1 MAGLAEADS
10 WALMAV
16 YVVGVGIGFGLSFIA
31 STILLFNYFGQKP
44 NLELY
49 SIMCFIS
56 TSAAL
61 GPLFG
66 GWARDT
72 LGSFSGMF
80 LLCSAMSLLV
90 LIATIF
96 LRPPGL
102 RKIAEP
108 STAARE
114 QLS

>member
-1 MAGLAEADS
+1 
-10 WALMAV
+10 
-16 YVVGVGIGFGLSFIA
+16 VGVGIGFGLSFIG
-31 STILLFNYFGQKP
+31 STVLLYNYFGKAP
-44 NLELY
+44 NLELF

-56 TSAAL
+56 TSAAF

-80 LLCSAMSLLV
+80 MLCAVISALI

-96 LRPPGL
+96 MRPPVHADS
-102 RKIAEP
+102 AELL
-108 STAARE
+108 SEAAE
-114 QLS
+114 